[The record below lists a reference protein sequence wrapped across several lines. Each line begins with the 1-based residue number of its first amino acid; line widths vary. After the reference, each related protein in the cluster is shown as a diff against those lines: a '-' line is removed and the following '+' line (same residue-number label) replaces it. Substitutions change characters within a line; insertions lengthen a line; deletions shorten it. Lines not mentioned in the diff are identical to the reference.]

1 MNENMNVPLSIIIE
15 QTKQEIVNTL
25 NNSHLHP
32 SIMEMIMSVLY
43 SEVKHI
49 ADEELYKERQ
59 KLMTQVHTDDIVIET
74 VNQEES
80 A

>member
-59 KLMTQVHTDDIVIET
+59 KLMTQTPIHTNDIEII
-74 VNQEES
+74 NQEEP